1 MTGAASGSWVSE
13 TVADASQPATT
24 GPRIHVVREIESMT
38 RILHPV
44 GVP

>member
-13 TVADASQPATT
+13 SAAEAIQLATT
-24 GPRIHVVREIESMT
+24 GPRIPVVREIESMT
-38 RILHPV
+38 RILHPI